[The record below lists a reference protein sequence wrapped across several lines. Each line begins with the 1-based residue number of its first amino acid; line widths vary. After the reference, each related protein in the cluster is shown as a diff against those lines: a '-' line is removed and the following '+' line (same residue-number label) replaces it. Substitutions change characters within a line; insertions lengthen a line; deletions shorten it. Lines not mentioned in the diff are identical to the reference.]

1 MRKFSGYSEQFTVT
15 YDQWWH
21 VNFLKLRRYFTSV
34 TGKINS
40 STFLLLLLTAVIL
53 YVTKSLIDTTKVT
66 GYVTEALL
74 RNINNKPSC
83 CFVFRVANL
92 TDFVIETEIMLMCR

>member
-1 MRKFSGYSEQFTVT
+1 MEA
-15 YDQWWH
+15 
-21 VNFLKLRRYFTSV
+21 RYCSKVAVLLYFRY
-34 TGKINS
+34 S
-40 STFLLLLLTAVIL
+40 STFSLLLLTAAIL

-74 RNINNKPSC
+74 RNMNNKPSC